1 MADKGTGTAPNT
13 PDDKRYGRA
22 QPYGKQA
29 VQQGPAAV
37 QGVGH
42 AAGPEP
48 LDKAVQNV
56 GQVAEAGNPGKG
68 RQHSPAI
75 YEQPAK
81 AEKYKANHGASPLS
95 NRRYSLSISK
105 IQMYA

>member
-1 MADKGTGTAPNT
+1 MADKGTGTAPNA

-37 QGVGH
+37 QGIGH
-42 AAGPEP
+42 AAGTEP
-48 LDKAVQNV
+48 LDKAVQSV
-56 GQVAEAGNPGKG
+56 GQVTEAGNPGKSH
-68 RQHSPAI
+68 QHGPAI
-75 YEQPAK
+75 YEYFAQT
-81 AEKYKANHGASPLS
+81 EKYKANHGVPPLS